1 MSLPRRSRLTAQAQ
15 FRNVFQQPVVSSDAW
30 FKVLARPNGLEL
42 SRLGLA
48 VSRQVDPRAVER
60 NRLKRIVRESFR
72 EHYTP
77 DADRNPADLVV
88 LPRREAVTISNVQL
102 RERLSRHWARIDE
115 RLAAS
120 AARSQAS

>member
-15 FRNVFQQPVVSSDAW
+15 FRNVFQRPVVSSDAW
-30 FKVLARPNGLEL
+30 FKVLARPNGLGL

-77 DADRNPADLVV
+77 GAERNPADLVV
-88 LPRREAVTISNVQL
+88 LPRREAVTISNAQL

-120 AARSQAS
+120 VSGSQAS

>member
-72 EHYTP
+72 KHYGA
-77 DADRNPADLVV
+77 DADRHPADVVV
-88 LPRREAVTISNVQL
+88 LPRRTAVSISNAQL
-102 RERLSRHWARIDE
+102 RARLSRHWARIDE

-120 AARSQAS
+120 GSRTQVC